1 MRYLISIV
9 SLFVFVNSGLSQDYH
24 FSQINR
30 NTMLYNPAATGMF
43 NGYERFSVSHR
54 NQWIGAGT
62 QFMTS
67 LASGEFTIG
76 KGIRDEKSY
85 VGIGVLLLNDIGGDS
100 RFGNKTGAINF
111 AGIVPLNKQNLL
123 SAGIQTAYTNRSAD
137 LSRVTFLSQWNGT
150 AIDPTIPTG
159 EENSMTTFGYL
170 DASAGINYQYGQ
182 KQNKVVRENT
192 VSVESGIAF
201 FHINRP
207 KLRYNAIT
215 TDNLDMKFVFNSKI
229 TYTVSSRAALDLCY
243 LQARQGKHNEVVGG
257 LYYKTLVTEGSKI
270 TKTKQDSYLGFG
282 AFYQSTGVLIP
293 GVSLDF
299 GGFKF
304 GVSYDML
311 LTKLRNGY
319 GGSLE
324 FSFSWTAMKYSVF
337 NK

>member
-1 MRYLISIV
+1 MRQIFSMLFFL
-9 SLFVFVNSGLSQDYH
+9 SLFESVYSQDYH

-111 AGIVPLNKQNLL
+111 AGIVPLNKQNFI
-123 SAGIQTAYTNRSAD
+123 SAGIQTAFTNRSAD

-150 AIDPTIPTG
+150 IIDPTISSG
-159 EENSMTTFGYL
+159 EENSMTSFGYL
-170 DASAGINYQYGQ
+170 DASAGINYKYGQ
-182 KQNKVVRENT
+182 KQQKVVRENAF
-192 VSVESGIAF
+192 SVESGIAF

-215 TDNLDMKFVFNSKI
+215 TDKLDIKFVFNSKI

-282 AFYQSTGVLIP
+282 AFYQSSGVLIP
-293 GVSLDF
+293 GVSLEL

-324 FSFSWTAMKYSVF
+324 FSFSWTSMKYSIF
-337 NK
+337 EK

>member
-1 MRYLISIV
+1 MRQIFTILFFL
-9 SLFVFVNSGLSQDYH
+9 SLFESVFSQDYH

-111 AGIVPLNKQNLL
+111 AGIVPINKQNFI

-150 AIDPTIPTG
+150 IIDPTISSG
-159 EENSMTTFGYL
+159 EENSMTSFGYL
-170 DASAGINYQYGQ
+170 DASAGINYKYGQ
-182 KQNKVVRENT
+182 KQQKVVRDNAF
-192 VSVESGIAF
+192 SVESGIAF

-215 TDNLDMKFVFNSKI
+215 TDKLDIKFVFNSKL

-282 AFYQSTGVLIP
+282 AFYQSSGVLIP
-293 GVSLDF
+293 GVSLEL

-324 FSFSWTAMKYSVF
+324 FSFSWTSMKYSIF
-337 NK
+337 EK

>member
-1 MRYLISIV
+1 MLFFL
-9 SLFVFVNSGLSQDYH
+9 SLFESVYSQDYH

-111 AGIVPLNKQNLL
+111 AGIVPLNKQNFI
-123 SAGIQTAYTNRSAD
+123 SAGIQTAFTNRSAD

-150 AIDPTIPTG
+150 IIDPTISSG
-159 EENSMTTFGYL
+159 EENSMTSFGYL
-170 DASAGINYQYGQ
+170 DASAGINYKYGQ
-182 KQNKVVRENT
+182 KQQKVVRENAF
-192 VSVESGIAF
+192 SVESGIAF

-215 TDNLDMKFVFNSKI
+215 TDKLDIKFVFNSKI

-270 TKTKQDSYLGFG
+270 TKTKQESYLGFG
-282 AFYQSTGVLIP
+282 ALYQSSGVLIP
-293 GVSLDF
+293 GVSLEL

-324 FSFSWTAMKYSVF
+324 FSFSWTSMKYSIF
-337 NK
+337 EK

>member
-1 MRYLISIV
+1 MRQIFSMLFFL
-9 SLFVFVNSGLSQDYH
+9 SLFESVYSQDYH

-54 NQWIGAGT
+54 NQWVGAGT

-111 AGIVPLNKQNLL
+111 AGIVPLNKQNFI
-123 SAGIQTAYTNRSAD
+123 SAGIQTAFTNRSAD

-150 AIDPTIPTG
+150 IIDPTISSG
-159 EENSMTTFGYL
+159 EENSMTSFGYL
-170 DASAGINYQYGQ
+170 DASAGINYKYGQ
-182 KQNKVVRENT
+182 KQQKVVRENAF
-192 VSVESGIAF
+192 SVESGIAF

-215 TDNLDMKFVFNSKI
+215 TDKLDIKFVFNSKI

-282 AFYQSTGVLIP
+282 AFYQSSGVLIP
-293 GVSLDF
+293 GVSLEL

-324 FSFSWTAMKYSVF
+324 FSFSWTSMKYSIF
-337 NK
+337 EK

>member
-1 MRYLISIV
+1 MHYFITLFISLV
-9 SLFVFVNSGLSQDYH
+9 LVKSHFAQDYH
-24 FSQINR
+24 FSQVNR
-30 NTMLYNPAATGMF
+30 NTMLYNPAASGMF

-76 KGIRDEKSY
+76 KGIRNEKSY

-100 RFGNKTGAINF
+100 RLGNKTGAINF
-111 AGIVPLNKQNLL
+111 AGIVPINKQNFI

-150 AIDPTIPTG
+150 TLDPTIASG
-159 EENSMTTFGYL
+159 EENSITSFGYL

-182 KQNKVVRENT
+182 KQKKVVRENAIAFEGG
-192 VSVESGIAF
+192 VAF
-201 FHINRP
+201 FHLNRP

-215 TDNLDMKFVFNSKI
+215 TDKLDIKFILNTKL
-229 TYTVSSRAALDLCY
+229 TYTVSSRAALDVCY
-243 LQARQGKHNEVVGG
+243 LQARQGKHNEIVGG

-282 AFYQSTGVLIP
+282 AFYQSSGVLIP
-293 GVSLDF
+293 GVTLEI

-324 FSFSWTAMKYSVF
+324 FSFSWTSVKYSLF
-337 NK
+337 QK